1 MAHFAESG
9 GRRTQDIRPGEDGSI
24 RSEEREEGK
33 GWDESC
39 RMSELKLVLIGKT
52 GTGKSASGNTIL
64 GRTHFLSEL
73 SASSVTRVCEQ
84 ASMDVLAAEGRKR
97 VTVVDM
103 PGFGD
108 TRLGAEQ
115 TRAEIARCVVLTAP
129 GPHAFLL
136 VVQLG
141 RFTEDEA
148 RVAGEMAQIFGEGAL
163 RNHTVVLFTRGDE
176 LEGRGIE
183 EYLRGTAPEELRSL
197 LERCGGRYHVLNNRD
212 PADRQQVQRL
222 LEKVERM
229 LEDSGGAF
237 YTSDMFREAE
247 EAIRAEQERIMKE
260 RGEEVEEEEGEEEGA
275 VATEVNLSKRRKCDL
290 EEEGG
295 GAQRKAGPR
304 KRDLEGQQDVL
315 GPSEGWRVG
324 QWSGEERSDP
334 WSLFGARGHDW
345 GERWRRRRGGNG
357 RMVSRRQAFRS
368 ALGRFRREAVLSEK
382 VLFKVKILVAAGAT
396 GMAVGAAFGAAA
408 PLAAAAGASVV
419 GNALGLAAGQLAGV
433 SVAGGVGVG
442 KAVGAIV
449 AAAAGKTAVA
459 LGAATGG
466 VLGGS
471 VGALAGAEANS
482 PGEAAVE
489 ALAQV
494 GMIGATAVGVAAG
507 VGGAMGAGV
516 ALGAMLEGTAAGS
529 AALTGAESV
538 GGVVHSVGSVAVTGP
553 QAAATGGSVSG
564 VLQATG
570 AAAAEGVVTTSPVA
584 QSALATGGGV
594 AGALETVGATARI
607 MTAVAEIGKA
617 AAGIA
622 LAGGLVVKV
631 VKEKIRSGSS
641 DSGYT
646 ERKSYEIYWN
656 K

>member
-1 MAHFAESG
+1 MACVAESG
-9 GRRTQDIRPGEDGSI
+9 GRRAQDMRPVEDGI
-24 RSEEREEGK
+24 ARSEESEEGK
-33 GWDESC
+33 GWDDPC
-39 RMSELKLVLIGKT
+39 GIPELRLVLIGKT

-64 GRTHFLSEL
+64 GRTHFVSQL

-84 ASMDVLAAEGRKR
+84 ASVERPGAEGGKR
-97 VTVVDM
+97 LTVVDM

-108 TRLGAEQ
+108 TRLGVEQ
-115 TRAEIARCVVLTAP
+115 IRAEIARCVVLTAP

-141 RFTEDEA
+141 RFTEYEA

-163 RNHTVVLFTRGDE
+163 LNHTLVLFTRGDE

-183 EYLRGTAPEELRSL
+183 EYLGPTAPEELRSL
-197 LERCGGRYHVLNNRD
+197 LDRCGGRYHVLNNRA
-212 PADRQQVQRL
+212 PADREQVQGL
-222 LEKVERM
+222 LEKVEGM
-229 LEDSGGAF
+229 LEVRGGAF
-237 YTSDMFREAE
+237 YTCDMFREAE
-247 EAIRAEQERIMKE
+247 EAIRDEQERIMTE
-260 RGEEVEEEEGEEEGA
+260 RGAGEGEEEEEEEAGA
-275 VATEVNLSKRRKCDL
+275 AAEANLSKRRKCDL
-290 EEEGG
+290 EDAGGEIG
-295 GAQRKAGPR
+295 GAQWRAGVR
-304 KRDLEGQQDVL
+304 KRDLEGRRDVP
-315 GPSEGWRVG
+315 GPD
-324 QWSGEERSDP
+324 EERGDP
-334 WSLFGARGHDW
+334 RSSLRARGLDW
-345 GERWRRRRGGNG
+345 GERWRRRRGGDG
-357 RMVSRRQAFRS
+357 RVVSRRQAFRS

-382 VLFKVKILVAAGAT
+382 VLAKVKILVAAGAT
-396 GMAVGAAFGAAA
+396 GMALGAVFGAAA

-419 GNALGLAAGQLAGV
+419 GNALGLAAGQLAGA

-471 VGALAGAEANS
+471 VGALAGAEADS
-482 PGEAAVE
+482 PAQAAVE
-489 ALAQV
+489 ALGQV
-494 GMIGATAVGVAAG
+494 GLIGATAVGVAAG

-516 ALGAMLEGTAAGS
+516 VLGAVLEGTAAGT
-529 AALTGAESV
+529 AALA
-538 GGVVHSVGSVAVTGP
+538 GGEGLAGPLAVAAP
-553 QAAATGGSVSG
+553 QAVATGGSVSG
-564 VLQATG
+564 ALQTAG
-570 AAAAEGVVTTSPVA
+570 AAVADGAVTQT
-584 QSALATGGGV
+584 ALATSGGV
-594 AGALETVGATARI
+594 AGALETAGATARI
-607 MTAVAEIGKA
+607 MTAVAEIGRA

-646 ERKSYEIYWN
+646 ERRSYEIYWN

>member
-24 RSEEREEGK
+24 RSEEREEMK

-39 RMSELKLVLIGKT
+39 RMSELRLVLIGKT

-115 TRAEIARCVVLTAP
+115 TRAEIAR
-129 GPHAFLL
+129 
-136 VVQLG
+136 
-141 RFTEDEA
+141 
-148 RVAGEMAQIFGEGAL
+148 
-163 RNHTVVLFTRGDE
+163 GDE

-229 LEDSGGAF
+229 LEGSGGAF

-382 VLFKVKILVAAGAT
+382 VLTKVKILVAAGAT
-396 GMAVGAAFGAAA
+396 GMAVGAAFGRLR
-408 PLAAAAGASVV
+408 P
-419 GNALGLAAGQLAGV
+419 
-433 SVAGGVGVG
+433 
-442 KAVGAIV
+442 
-449 AAAAGKTAVA
+449 
-459 LGAATGG
+459 
-466 VLGGS
+466 
-471 VGALAGAEANS
+471 
-482 PGEAAVE
+482 
-489 ALAQV
+489 
-494 GMIGATAVGVAAG
+494 
-507 VGGAMGAGV
+507 
-516 ALGAMLEGTAAGS
+516 
-529 AALTGAESV
+529 
-538 GGVVHSVGSVAVTGP
+538 
-553 QAAATGGSVSG
+553 
-564 VLQATG
+564 
-570 AAAAEGVVTTSPVA
+570 
-584 QSALATGGGV
+584 
-594 AGALETVGATARI
+594 
-607 MTAVAEIGKA
+607 
-617 AAGIA
+617 
-622 LAGGLVVKV
+622 
-631 VKEKIRSGSS
+631 
-641 DSGYT
+641 
-646 ERKSYEIYWN
+646 
-656 K
+656 